1 MRDDAVCI
9 VGVGESDDIGSTPH
23 CSGLA
28 LQAQAS
34 RNALADAGLKRSDI
48 DGLLTQTGG
57 RMPPITFSIQCT
69 RDITPSYRPKLLCLL
84 DRPRCAG
91 DDSEESG

>member
-9 VGVGESDDIGSTPH
+9 VGVGESDDIGSTPSR
-23 CSGLA
+23 SGLA

-34 RNALADAGLKRSDI
+34 RNALADAGLNRSDI

-57 RMPPITFSIQCT
+57 RMPPITFAEYFGLQ
-69 RDITPSYRPKLLCLL
+69 
-84 DRPRCAG
+84 PRFVDGTFIGGA
-91 DDSEESG
+91 